1 MAKYIIAQNH
11 GSIEGQYYV
20 SQIPNIQFMEKRE
33 DAVEMDQKTV
43 IETMNQLATM
53 QRCSS
58 FSYRLC
64 AVKPHYPSFRS
75 GI

>member
-11 GSIEGQYYV
+11 GGGEGQYYV

-58 FSYRLC
+58 FSYPDTYTMIC
-64 AVKPHYPSFRS
+64 IKK
-75 GI
+75 

>member
-11 GSIEGQYYV
+11 GSSEGQFYV
-20 SQIPNIQFMEKRE
+20 SRIPNIQFMEKRE

-58 FSYRLC
+58 FSHPDTYTMIC
-64 AVKPHYPSFRS
+64 VK
-75 GI
+75 GA